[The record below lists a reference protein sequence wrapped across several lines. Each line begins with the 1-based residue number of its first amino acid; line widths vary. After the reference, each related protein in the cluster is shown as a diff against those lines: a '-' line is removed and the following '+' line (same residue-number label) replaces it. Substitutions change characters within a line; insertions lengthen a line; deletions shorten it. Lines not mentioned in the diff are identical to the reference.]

1 MTNREEEGAA
11 VAERRWPVVETSV
24 KKRPRKRRCCPSAR
38 NESRGWKKRK
48 GSSRWLPRNRV
59 AIQMLTQR
67 LRGV

>member
-11 VAERRWPVVETSV
+11 LEERRWPVVETSV
-24 KKRPRKRRCCPSAR
+24 KRRPQKRGHSPSAR
-38 NESRGWKKRK
+38 NESRGWKERK